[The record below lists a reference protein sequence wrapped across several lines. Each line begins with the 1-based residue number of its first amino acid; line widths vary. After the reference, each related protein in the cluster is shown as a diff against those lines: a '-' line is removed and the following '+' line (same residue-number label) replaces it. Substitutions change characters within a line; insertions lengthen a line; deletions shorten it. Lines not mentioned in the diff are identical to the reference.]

1 MTKKLLITFVL
12 TVVACSIYSILPNQV
27 KAENI
32 KQTTIYP
39 VISEYLLE
47 PDEEKTIIQYIE
59 NGSEFDKQYY
69 IESDVLIYDKQLK
82 INPLSGQLKT
92 TTSIKITPN
101 KTQITVPANNKG
113 KVEISVIPQEN
124 IVEDLYVIRT
134 KFTLITDESQK
145 VSLSNQFI
153 TYTFIL
159 VTNDVTSLH
168 SVNINKFNFGNKIH
182 LDFSLPWQDKN
193 FAVSGKI
200 EYQNTGKSILNPKGY
215 IAIKRSGLKL
225 DNVKTL
231 NTKYEK
237 IYPND
242 ILSERWEF
250 TTSEYK
256 SLKPIENYTIYTYVY
271 PVNVSSDIFEYREQE
286 ITTIYM
292 FNILLYF
299 IITATIVITAII
311 VKRTYNK
318 VKAIK

>member
-113 KVEISVIPQEN
+113 KVEI
-124 IVEDLYVIRT
+124 
-134 KFTLITDESQK
+134 
-145 VSLSNQFI
+145 
-153 TYTFIL
+153 
-159 VTNDVTSLH
+159 
-168 SVNINKFNFGNKIH
+168 
-182 LDFSLPWQDKN
+182 
-193 FAVSGKI
+193 
-200 EYQNTGKSILNPKGY
+200 
-215 IAIKRSGLKL
+215 
-225 DNVKTL
+225 
-231 NTKYEK
+231 
-237 IYPND
+237 
-242 ILSERWEF
+242 
-250 TTSEYK
+250 
-256 SLKPIENYTIYTYVY
+256 
-271 PVNVSSDIFEYREQE
+271 
-286 ITTIYM
+286 
-292 FNILLYF
+292 
-299 IITATIVITAII
+299 
-311 VKRTYNK
+311 
-318 VKAIK
+318 